1 MATQD
6 GGNCARSGRALWT
19 LREELCKRVLK
30 TNEHKTNEYSH
41 KEGEDDEQSRN
52 EVERKRRIMQGR
64 EKLKIW
70 DPGWGNQLSLRIV
83 GDSNL
88 VITG

>member
-1 MATQD
+1 M
-6 GGNCARSGRALWT
+6 WT

-30 TNEHKTNEYSH
+30 TNEDKTNGYCNT
-41 KEGEDDEQSRN
+41 EGEDGEQSRN

-64 EKLKIW
+64 EKLRIW
-70 DPGWGNQLSLRIV
+70 APGCGNQLRVQIV

-88 VITG
+88 VKTG